1 MPWRC
6 IRQICPQR
14 GPTAPGLRH
23 EQGAFRQILSQSR
36 SQIAVRY
43 SSTSPNTPSSL
54 DSFVSGHADPLISA
68 ETTRAPP
75 VFSKFSRNVQLTEQS
90 PPSGSKVKVAGLVRS
105 IRKQKRVAFA
115 HISDGSTFQPVQAI
129 LSPDNAKDLHNGAYV
144 ELAGIWKESP
154 GAAQSHEMHVEEVL
168 YVGESDVESSPIQK
182 KSMTVDHLRTY
193 PHLRLRL
200 PLYSL
205 LTRVRNQV
213 ISSVHAFYSGI
224 STHTDEAIYV
234 QPPIIT
240 SSDCEGAGEVF
251 TVSPKL
257 HVTPHREKEDKEQKH
272 YFREQK
278 YLTVSSQLHLEAF
291 AAELGDVW
299 TITSAFRAEES
310 DTGRH
315 LAELNLLEF
324 EGRGITELE
333 ELMDGV
339 QRLIQHIVRRLL
351 NHRTSEELVSY
362 YESDKRH
369 RPEDYTDPNLPARW
383 KALSE
388 PDWLH
393 ITYADA
399 MEALEAA
406 ARQQPNEFKHA
417 PAWDDGLSL
426 EHERWIVQNLGRDR
440 PVFVTHYPKK
450 QKPFYMLPGPNSVGD
465 NETSACFDLLLP
477 YGICEVVGG
486 SLREHRLENLI
497 QNMREKGLL
506 SNHAGL
512 TEADADYPYL
522 RDGESLG
529 SMSWYADLRRY
540 GGSPHGGWGLG
551 LERLLM
557 YLTGVPNVRDI
568 VTFPRTYK
576 NCIA

>member
-1 MPWRC
+1 MTWRYL
-6 IRQICPQR
+6 RQLCLQR
-14 GPTAPGLRH
+14 GQIALSLRH
-23 EQGAFRQILSQSR
+23 EQGATRQGLGRLSSL
-36 SQIAVRY
+36 SAVRHT
-43 SSTSPNTPSSL
+43 STSSDNSSSFDSPVPEHSDTPSSAGSTQPL
-54 DSFVSGHADPLISA
+54 SVSS
-68 ETTRAPP
+68 T
-75 VFSKFSRNVQLTEQS
+75 FSKNANLVEQ
-90 PPSGSKVKVAGLVRS
+90 PPPPGSKVKIAGLVRS

-144 ELAGIWKESP
+144 ELDGLWKESP
-154 GAAQSHEMHVEEVL
+154 GAAQSHEMDVEKVL
-168 YVGESDVESSPIQK
+168 RVGESDVESSPIQK
-182 KSMTVDHLRTY
+182 KSMTVDHLRMY

-205 LTRVRNQV
+205 LTRVRSQV
-213 ISSVHAFYSGI
+213 ISSVHEFY
-224 STHTDEAIYV
+224 TDEAVYV

-257 HVTPHREKEDKEQKH
+257 HVTPQSGKEDKEQKH

-291 AAELGDVW
+291 AAELGNVW

-315 LAELNLLEF
+315 LAELSLLEF
-324 EGRGITELE
+324 EGRGITDLQELTH
-333 ELMDGV
+333 GV

-351 NHRTSEELVSY
+351 NHRASEELVSY

-369 RPEDYTDPNLPARW
+369 RLEDYVDPNLRTRW

-388 PDWLH
+388 PNWLH

-406 ARQQPNEFKHA
+406 AYRQPDTFKHA
-417 PAWDDGLSL
+417 PTLDDGLSL

-450 QKPFYMLPGPNSVGD
+450 QKPFYMLPGPGGANGA
-465 NETSACFDLLLP
+465 ETSACFDLLLP
-477 YGICEVVGG
+477 CGICEVVGG
-486 SLREHRLENLI
+486 SLREHRLENLL

-506 SNHAGL
+506 SNHTGL
-512 TEADADYPYL
+512 SEADTDYPYL

-540 GGSPHGGWGLG
+540 GSSPHGGWGLG
-551 LERLLM
+551 VERLIM
-557 YLTGVPNVRDI
+557 YLTGVTNVRDI